1 MSRTVDTQA
10 ELIQRFADEL
20 AHNVV
25 GSLQRLN
32 LDLDSQRGYGST
44 REERAGLFRLTQQ
57 RVNETIAAQRQT
69 LAPLQSVELAVHPH
83 SDAKGLLSIRL
94 TSGERHRYVL
104 RAVATM
110 ID

>member
-1 MSRTVDTQA
+1 MSDTQA

-20 AHNVV
+20 ALNIV

-32 LDLDSQRGYGST
+32 LDLASQRGYGST
-44 REERAGLFRLTQQ
+44 REERAGLFEVTQQ
-57 RVNETIAAQRQT
+57 RVNETIATRPDT

-94 TSGERHRYVL
+94 TSGERHRFVL
-104 RAVATM
+104 RAVATL